1 MPKLLIVIVVAFTCF
16 LSMEHKPQPNIEQD
30 AKYSSIGRGPFGFD
44 NSRPALWNAASV
56 AAALRLC
63 DDTTVA
69 QMLAAPTRGI
79 ETGLGAIGLAGSIAS
94 DLAGPNSFQAK
105 RSHYSTFV
113 QIPGELLTSPC
124 VFQLRDNEEEK
135 TMDFGR
141 GALLW
146 LLGVPLPIIIL
157 LVLFWHH

>member
-56 AAALRLC
+56 AATLRLC

-69 QMLAAPTRGI
+69 QMFAGPDAGVGGQL
-79 ETGLGAIGLAGSIAS
+79 GLPGEP

-105 RSHYSTFV
+105 RSHCSISFK
-113 QIPGELLTSPC
+113 IPGEFLTSPR
-124 VFQLRDNEEEK
+124 VFQPRDNEEKK

-157 LVLFWHH
+157 LALFWHH